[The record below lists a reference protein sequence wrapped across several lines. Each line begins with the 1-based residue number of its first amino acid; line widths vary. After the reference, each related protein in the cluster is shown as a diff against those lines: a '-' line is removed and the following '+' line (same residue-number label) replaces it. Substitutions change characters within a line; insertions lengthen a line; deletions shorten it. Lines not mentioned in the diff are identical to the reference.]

1 MFSSLTC
8 LIWYMK
14 GNTLTFHDEK
24 SLAAIRDT
32 IGQAALD
39 AAFFMLELLVLL
51 FDSYN
56 NIECGMCKFSKKV
69 IYPLFYGDKNNL

>member
-24 SLAAIRDT
+24 SLAAIGDT
-32 IGQAALD
+32 IVRAAFD
-39 AAFFMLELLVLL
+39 AAFFMAYFVFWLILLPFEWGLKL
-51 FDSYN
+51 NDKLDDLMRKYN
-56 NIECGMCKFSKKV
+56 
-69 IYPLFYGDKNNL
+69 L

>member
-14 GNTLTFHDEK
+14 GNTLTFHDKK

-32 IGQAALD
+32 IGQAAFS
-39 AAFFMLELLVLL
+39 AAFFMLLGITWLILLPFELFLKLDD
-51 FDSYN
+51 F
-56 NIECGMCKFSKKV
+56 FKK
-69 IYPLFYGDKNNL
+69 INL